1 MYPCFRCKAFEQQ
14 YLQQLLQQQQQQQ
27 VELLQNYSSSN
38 THNAITS
45 AGPTATPTTSTA
57 ATTATSAATTTA
69 PASAAVPHRQQFPI
83 ILGRPPELIDLDQRI
98 ESHSALRIAAGSVS
112 KLLEPDPQPELAAVH
127 EQER

>member
-27 VELLQNYSSSN
+27 VELLHNYSLSN
-38 THNAITS
+38 NHNTIIS
-45 AGPTATPTTSTA
+45 AGPAATPTTSTA
-57 ATTATSAATTTA
+57 ATTATSAATTA
-69 PASAAVPHRQQFPI
+69 PTSAAVPHRQQFPI
-83 ILGRPPELIDLDQRI
+83 ILGRTPELIDLDQRI

-112 KLLEPDPQPELAAVH
+112 KFLEPDPRPELAAVH